1 MWPGSA
7 SSRSFAGYRT
17 AEIVGIT
24 YRQLDYWARTDLVR
38 PSLADA
44 RGSGTRRRYSY
55 RDLLK
60 LSSIKALLD
69 SGISLQLIRDVFVH
83 IETQLEQG
91 VAEAN
96 LVIQGTSVTLHGDP
110 DSIAELLRAQPTNL
124 KVLPLA
130 EIKDELDLRIRT
142 ATEFEDMRRAC
153 FPTVEERWARLVG
166 VAYHEAGHAVAYR
179 EFGIEVAYLTIK
191 PSGRFGALGHVQC
204 ADRYNAASKAGQRHS
219 RIAWRKH
226 QREVKHLL
234 LAVLAGPEAEWM
246 KCKTGDGNG
255 VDFLRASVLLQHLL
269 PGSRRRID
277 APDGPQSGTDNTKEA
292 RKPHQVQAWNECRKL
307 LTRPG
312 IWEWVEAVA
321 EAALTYETL
330 DGDQIDAL
338 NPSRQSDDGSES
350 KDAPSGRFPSL
361 DLAGADRAGADLFG
375 ENLANHNLTGANLA
389 GANLNMANLR
399 GAYLFGADL
408 TSATLVGADLTEAN
422 FEWSTLK
429 GAALDNA
436 VLRRAELTRANLAGA
451 DLCKADLTE
460 ANLCGTNLKGAQI
473 AAISLSGA
481 VADRNTIW
489 PDGFNPTEAGV
500 AIITL

>member
-1 MWPGSA
+1 MWSGSA
-7 SSRSFAGYRT
+7 SSRSFAGHRT

-24 YRQLDYWARTDLVR
+24 YRQLDYWARTNLVR

-83 IETQLEQG
+83 IEEQLEQD

-96 LVIQGTSVTLHGDP
+96 LVIQGTSVTLHSDP

-124 KVLPLA
+124 KVLPLV

-142 ATEFEDMRRAC
+142 VTEFDDMRRAC

-166 VAYHEAGHAVAYR
+166 IAYHEAGHAVAYR

-191 PSGRFGALGHVQC
+191 PSGRAAALGHVMLV
-204 ADRYNAASKAGQRHS
+204 DRSNETSKSGQRHS
-219 RIAWRKH
+219 RAAWRKH
-226 QREVKHLL
+226 QREVKHRL
-234 LAVLAGPEAEWM
+234 LAVLAGPVAEWM
-246 KCKTGDGNG
+246 KCKTGDGNRD
-255 VDFLRASVLLQHLL
+255 DFFKASVLLHRFL

-277 APDGPQSGTDNTKEA
+277 APDGSQPGTDNTAEGEK
-292 RKPHQVQAWNECRKL
+292 RDFDQAMSQCQRL
-307 LTRPG
+307 LTRPE

-330 DGDQIDAL
+330 DSDRIDAL
-338 NPSRQSDDGSES
+338 NPSREAGALPEP
-350 KDAPSGRFPSL
+350 KDAPSGHLTGP
-361 DLAGADRAGADLFG
+361 DLAGADRAGTDLFG
-375 ENLANHNLTGANLA
+375 ENLANHNLTGANLI
-389 GANLNMANLR
+389 GASLSMASLN

-408 TSATLVGADLTEAN
+408 TGATLVGADLTEAN
-422 FEWSTLK
+422 LEWSTLK
-429 GAALDNA
+429 GADLDHA
-436 VLRRAELTRANLAGA
+436 VLRGSQLTRANLAGA
-451 DLCKADLTE
+451 DLSKADLTE
-460 ANLCGTNLKGAQI
+460 ANLCGANLKGAEI
-473 AAISLSGA
+473 AAVSLSGA
-481 VADRNTIW
+481 VADMNTVW
-489 PDGFNPTEAGV
+489 PDGFNPSKAGV
-500 AIITL
+500 MIITH